1 MRQIWLW
8 HHLLNPS
15 GHHSSPSH
23 QQQSVGWRLWALWT
37 AATVTASVLAFPLG
51 WELELSYHPPS
62 EFGILRYLYTTV
74 GIFVGVAQWLVLRL
88 YLPRSGWW
96 PVATAAGLLTGN
108 ALVGPLQCLILHR
121 HVRKAGWWVLTST
134 LVWPFAMVIG
144 TRVVLTLP
152 HLVSH
157 RGWAWSMMSL
167 HALSGFIVGTL
178 VGALTG
184 LNLVKLLRRPI
195 SIR

>member
-1 MRQIWLW
+1 MALASPTESIG
-8 HHLLNPS
+8 PS
-15 GHHSSPSH
+15 QLAESS
-23 QQQSVGWRLWALWT
+23 
-37 AATVTASVLAFPLG
+37 ATVRRVAPLG
-51 WELELSYHPPS
+51 SVDRCHRYSLRPRLSSGVGVGVVLPPPS